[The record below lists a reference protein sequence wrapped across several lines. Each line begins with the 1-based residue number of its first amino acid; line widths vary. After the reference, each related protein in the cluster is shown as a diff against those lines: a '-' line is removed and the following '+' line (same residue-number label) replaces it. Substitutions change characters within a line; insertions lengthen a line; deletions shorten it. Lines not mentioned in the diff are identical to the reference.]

1 MDELFP
7 SELKTRL
14 EQIGEVDLV
23 VGIPSYNNART
34 IGHVVRAVS
43 VGLAKYFP
51 ERRSLIVNSD
61 GGSRDKTQ
69 EIVMQADSEAEDL
82 LLISHPV
89 QSSLRISTPYH
100 GIPGKGSAFRAIF
113 AVAARDVDGPSGCAS
128 ALAGAPAEAPAT
140 P

>member
-7 SELKTRL
+7 AELKSRL
-14 EQIGEVDLV
+14 DQIGEADII

-51 ERRSLIVNSD
+51 AQRSVIMNSD

-69 EIVMQADSEAEDL
+69 EVVMQAEGGADDL
-82 LLISHPV
+82 LLVSHPV
-89 QSSLRISTPYH
+89 HASYRISTPYH

-113 AVAARDVDGPSGCAS
+113 AVADYLHAFRSVLDR
-128 ALAGAPAEAPAT
+128 
-140 P
+140 